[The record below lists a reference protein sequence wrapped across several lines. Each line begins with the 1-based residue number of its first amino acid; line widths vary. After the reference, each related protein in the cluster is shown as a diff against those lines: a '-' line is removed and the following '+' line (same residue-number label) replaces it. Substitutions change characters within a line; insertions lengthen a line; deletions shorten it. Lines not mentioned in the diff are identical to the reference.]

1 MSEPAADFV
10 PPMPVPAA
18 QPPSALMGL
27 LRARRDV
34 LSVFSAEAY
43 RRQVFT
49 ARLPG
54 RLIVVANA
62 PEVVREVFVT
72 RHETYQRKSSFLE
85 DALRPVVGGSSFIA
99 WGDDWAEKRQAISPP
114 LHPSGLAQFHSCFV
128 QAAEETAED
137 FARAEGAVDV
147 AAAFAA
153 GITRV
158 LLLAVF
164 GPSVPR
170 EEATFIAETFTAYQ
184 DAAEVVDL
192 LGLMGLP
199 DLLGWL
205 TRRRAGGLAR
215 TLRARVARLIEAAGP
230 QGGTPLLAA
239 LRDARRADGTPV
251 LTGERL
257 LDEVVMFLLA
267 GSEGAAITL
276 TWTAMLAALHPV
288 TAERMGAEL
297 DAQPP
302 GPPGFAALGG
312 LAFTRAVI
320 QESMR
325 LYPPV
330 AVFARQALRADRIRR
345 WDVKPG
351 DIVLAV
357 PWLLHRHEALWDA
370 PHAFRPERFLGD
382 APRQRPR
389 FAYLPFGI
397 GPRIC
402 AGAAFGMAEVTVF
415 AATLFR
421 RFRFTLAPGFTPR
434 PNCRLALRP
443 RGGMHL
449 RIAPR

>member
-1 MSEPAADFV
+1 MNPPAADFI
-10 PPMPVPAA
+10 PPMPRPAWR
-18 QPPSALMGL
+18 PPTALGGL

-34 LSVFSAEAY
+34 LSIFPIDAY
-43 RRQVFT
+43 RRQVMT

-54 RLIVVANA
+54 RMILVANT
-62 PEVVREVFVT
+62 PEVVRDVFVT
-72 RHETYQRKSSFLE
+72 KHAIYQRKARFLE

-99 WGDDWAEKRQAISPP
+99 WGDDWAGKRAAISPP
-114 LHPSGLAQFHSCFV
+114 IHPSGIAQFHPCYL

-137 FARAEGAVDV
+137 FARADAPVDV
-147 AAAFAA
+147 AAAFAT

-158 LLLAVF
+158 LLLSVF

-170 EEATFIAETFTAYQ
+170 EDAAVIAATFTAYQ

-192 LGLMGLP
+192 FGMMGLP
-199 DLLGWL
+199 DMLGWL
-205 TRRRAGGLAR
+205 TRRRAGRLALA
-215 TLRARVARLIEAAGP
+215 LRARVAGLLDATGP
-230 QGGTPLLAA
+230 EGGTPLLAA
-239 LRDARRADGTPV
+239 LRGA
-251 LTGERL
+251 LSGEAL

-276 TWTAMLAALHPV
+276 TWTAMLAALHPA
-288 TAERMGAEL
+288 TADRMADEL
-297 DAQPP
+297 PAAPP
-302 GPPGFAALGG
+302 GYADLAGF
-312 LAFTRAVI
+312 AFTRAVI

-330 AVFARQALRADRIRR
+330 AVFARQALKPDRIRR
-345 WDVKPG
+345 WDVREG

-357 PWLLHRHEALWDA
+357 PWLLHRHEQLWEA

-402 AGAAFGMAEVTVF
+402 AGAAFGMAEVSVF
-415 AATLFR
+415 AAILFR
-421 RFRFTLAPGFTPR
+421 RFRFALAPGFTPR

-443 RGGMHL
+443 KGGMRL
-449 RIAPR
+449 VITPR